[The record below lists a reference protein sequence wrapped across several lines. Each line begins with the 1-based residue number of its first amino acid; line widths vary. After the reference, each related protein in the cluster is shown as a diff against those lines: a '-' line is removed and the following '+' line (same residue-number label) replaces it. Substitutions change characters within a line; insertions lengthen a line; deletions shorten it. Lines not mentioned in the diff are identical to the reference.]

1 MPPMRLRSRLV
12 LAFAYILLAVIVAL
26 TVPLAVNLTRR
37 DQARLETDTLLTAQ
51 TLAAY
56 VGAENLAD
64 ADRLDAIADA
74 APPEIERVVI
84 MDLDGTVLYDSFG
97 ESEGANFANGRRPEV
112 DAALRGVPN
121 AEVRFSQTEGR
132 NILVAAT
139 PIIDETQVGA
149 IRLTRDFTEVDEAR
163 RRGIL
168 GLSAIGLGALAAGVL
183 IAFGLAGSL
192 TDPIRR
198 LVGTTRTLGAGD
210 LSARAGEVGGSAEV
224 RELAGSVDEMADRLE
239 RSVRAQ
245 REFVANASHQLRT
258 PLTGMK
264 LRLEAALAETT
275 DGDLRRQ
282 LEAADREV
290 DRLSEIVD
298 RLLAM
303 SREIERGAPTTVDLG
318 DAARRAVERTQVDAG
333 QRGSTISVVADHA
346 VTAQAN
352 PTDVDQVLDNLLD
365 NALTYAPGAI
375 EVRISRDGRHA
386 VAEVRDHGPG
396 IPEGERERVLE
407 RFSRGSGA
415 PPGGSGLGLAI
426 ARELTEKWGG
436 TLEVTAPTDGG
447 TSVRVRLRDATPPI
461 EHEAR

>member
-1 MPPMRLRSRLV
+1 MRPMRLRSRLV

-84 MDLDGTVLYDSFG
+84 MDLDGTVLYDSLG

-112 DAALRGVPN
+112 DAALRGVPI

-224 RELAGSVDEMADRLE
+224 RELAGSVDDMADRLE

-264 LRLEAALAETT
+264 LRLEAASAETT
-275 DGDLRRQ
+275 DDDLRRQ

-303 SREIERGAPTTVDLG
+303 SRDIERGAPTTVDLG
-318 DAARRAVERTQVDAG
+318 DAARRAVERTLIDAG
-333 QRGSTISVVADHA
+333 QSTISVDGDQE

-352 PTDVDQVLDNLLD
+352 PTDVDQIFANLLD

-375 EVRISRDGRHA
+375 EVRISHEGRHA

-396 IPEGERERVLE
+396 IPSGERERVVE
-407 RFSRGSGA
+407 RFYRGSGSA
-415 PPGGSGLGLAI
+415 PGGSGLGLAI

-436 TLEVTAPTDGG
+436 TLEVTTPEDGG

-461 EHEAR
+461 EQEAR